1 MRKTNEQYFKGLKG
15 RGEFGGSLLKGNPR
29 EQRPFDSSLALH
41 LTLRSDVARGPSR
54 LDNHEQKILTT
65 LERLSRR
72 FKVTIYMFANAG
84 NHLHL
89 LLRPPRNRGDFASFL
104 RALAGIT
111 ARIASG
117 AQRGAAKGVKF
128 WATRPWSRL
137 VAWGRDYKT
146 VYRYVCE
153 NIMAAWGIEA
163 VAEMEKLLRSWR
175 KGAAPA

>member
-1 MRKTNEQYFKGLKG
+1 MRKTNEQYFKSLKG

-41 LTLRSDVARGPSR
+41 LTLRSDVAKGPSR
-54 LDNHEQKILTT
+54 LDSHEQKILTT
-65 LERLSRR
+65 LERLSRS
-72 FKVTIYMFANAG
+72 
-84 NHLHL
+84 
-89 LLRPPRNRGDFASFL
+89 DFASFL

-117 AQRGAAKGVKF
+117 AQRGAAKRVKF

-137 VAWGRDYKT
+137 VAWGHDYKT
-146 VYRYVCE
+146 VYRYVRE

-163 VAEMEKLLRSWR
+163 VAEMEKLLGSWR